1 MPMPLGLMAQ
11 ALPELSRARAA
22 SHYRTI
28 ANSSG
33 KTRQVLR
40 WLFSV
45 FPEFTSMEKVM
56 SNSANSWQV
65 IGANVEIRRLSEFNF
80 AVFNGSSWD
89 SSVVNTIDASL
100 LTFLVDAGPASLSED
115 ELLRQTAF
123 ELDLNFD
130 ESFIK
135 YGLEALKQMAE
146 VGLICKD
153 ITLENQ

>member
-1 MPMPLGLMAQ
+1 
-11 ALPELSRARAA
+11 
-22 SHYRTI
+22 
-28 ANSSG
+28 
-33 KTRQVLR
+33 
-40 WLFSV
+40 
-45 FPEFTSMEKVM
+45 MEKVM